1 MTCKELPSIN
11 TEVFKH
17 PNTYFVSLLFENR
30 NLIRLVREKNK
41 KLTEKN
47 QKIDFEKERSK
58 TISTINIGK
67 KGCCQTVLSKLRK
80 KLYFSSALAILK

>member
-11 TEVFKH
+11 IEVFKN

-47 QKIDFEKERSK
+47 QKIDFEKERLK
-58 TISTINIGK
+58 TISTINIYPINNEAQIK
-67 KGCCQTVLSKLRK
+67 NLL
-80 KLYFSSALAILK
+80 LATSMMYNDVFAN